1 MLVFSKYFNLN
12 LISSKTGINKDKL
25 YNNFKQDYNKD
36 TLTDDNKKEISS
48 VLVPATKE
56 MFERLG
62 LKVDFQPIE

>member
-1 MLVFSKYFNLN
+1 M
-12 LISSKTGINKDKL
+12 ISSKTGINKDKL